1 MKSDLHKMKKK
12 KTNNNLIYT
21 STPIRSIAVHSDLI
35 MFVWALVALF
45 TGDSFNTGTLTS
57 SKVTLRAD
65 RAKFIAVTGYAFVA
79 TSRFEITRLN
89 RKHCNT
95 HNFITTM
102 IIVRRLERREMTEK
116 LLPDTIRLME
126 VYLRQTYM

>member
-45 TGDSFNTGTLTS
+45 TGDSFNTGALTS

-65 RAKFIAVTGYAFVA
+65 
-79 TSRFEITRLN
+79 
-89 RKHCNT
+89 
-95 HNFITTM
+95 
-102 IIVRRLERREMTEK
+102 
-116 LLPDTIRLME
+116 
-126 VYLRQTYM
+126 